1 MSEPTRAEGAIERLE
16 TELFRALERY
26 FEVRRREVEESIER
40 AGTEFKNFEE
50 ARRQLVEAEQELEQ
64 IRQRTAELKGE
75 AVNAIMGTSEASEL
89 EEGVSELEPELGE
102 LAEAEQSVLG
112 RKKDAEER
120 LRRLTGQDIGEHLA
134 EASSGVAAIALAKA
148 EEIDALKDR
157 VDQRFAEGENLRP
170 PARNLE
176 SLLYSPYCL
185 ERLSEKGRKGLQ
197 RSPTDHPRAH
207 FLLRIYR
214 PNSRSER
221 CSYPFSDSF

>member
-1 MSEPTRAEGAIERLE
+1 MSEPTRAEGTIEQLE
-16 TELFRALERY
+16 PELFRSLDRY

-50 ARRQLVEAEQELEQ
+50 AWRQLVEAEQELEQ

-75 AVNAIMGTSEASEL
+75 AVNAIVESREASEL

-102 LAEAEQSVLG
+102 LAEAEQSALG
-112 RKKDAEER
+112 RKRDAEER

-157 VDQRFAEGENLRP
+157 VDQRFAEGRTSVLRL
-170 PARNLE
+170 A
-176 SLLYSPYCL
+176 
-185 ERLSEKGRKGLQ
+185 
-197 RSPTDHPRAH
+197 
-207 FLLRIYR
+207 I
-214 PNSRSER
+214 
-221 CSYPFSDSF
+221 

>member
-1 MSEPTRAEGAIERLE
+1 MSEPTRAEGTIERLE
-16 TELFRALERY
+16 TELFRVLDRY

-40 AGTEFKNFEE
+40 AGTEFKNFNE

-75 AVNAIMGTSEASEL
+75 AVNAIVGTSEASEL

-102 LAEAEQSVLG
+102 LAEAEQSALG

-157 VDQRFAEGENLRP
+157 VDQRFAEGRTSVLRL
-170 PARNLE
+170 A
-176 SLLYSPYCL
+176 
-185 ERLSEKGRKGLQ
+185 
-197 RSPTDHPRAH
+197 
-207 FLLRIYR
+207 I
-214 PNSRSER
+214 
-221 CSYPFSDSF
+221 